1 MIQMEIPPRTSCRC
15 FYKLTASNIGDQVFY
30 TSLLAQ
36 LGEKTRPVAL
46 HLDASGFNQ
55 SRNLVS
61 LSQRTTNYEYNTQ
74 NHKIAQ
80 TNESTSAISKEAA
93 QQQKPEG
100 KNIPKNNRTELTYP
114 D

>member
-1 MIQMEIPPRTSCRC
+1 MIQMEIPPPTSFRG
-15 FYKLTASNIGDQVFY
+15 FHNLTASNIGDQVFY

-61 LSQRTTNYEYNTQ
+61 LSQKTTNYEYNTQ

-80 TNESTSAISKEAA
+80 TNESLSAISREAA

-100 KNIPKNNRTELTYP
+100 KITPKNRTELTYP